1 MNCAVGARGGI
12 TEFPLDRTR
21 SEMMN
26 VKITLHGMLRK
37 KRQDLV
43 DRDPVATE
51 ASSVGELIA
60 ELNLSKPEAVI
71 VFVNG
76 KRAGVEAV
84 IEDGDAIKIFPLL
97 GGG

>member
-1 MNCAVGARGGI
+1 MK
-12 TEFPLDRTR
+12 
-21 SEMMN
+21 
-26 VKITLHGMLRK
+26 VKVTVHGMLRK

-60 ELNLSKPEAVI
+60 ELNLAKPETVI

-84 IEDGDAIKIFPLL
+84 MEDGDEIKIFPLL

>member
-1 MNCAVGARGGI
+1 MK
-12 TEFPLDRTR
+12 
-21 SEMMN
+21 

-43 DRDPVATE
+43 ARDPIATE

-60 ELNLSKPEAVI
+60 ELNLSKVEAAI

-76 KRAGVEAV
+76 KRAGVESV
-84 IEDGDAIKIFPLL
+84 IEDGDEIKIFPLL